1 MSESPLQKSTID
13 TSYGKIAYLETG
25 TSAKPPVLFVHG
37 IPTSSY
43 LWREVIKFL
52 QNDFHCFAPDLMGL
66 GDTIVDPASTR
77 FHMDS
82 QAEMLIE
89 FMEKLGHTEFSIV
102 CHDQGGAAAQIIAA
116 NTPQKVTRLVLTDC
130 VCYDNWPVPAIKRLQ
145 DASQFKPLMNAF
157 TRLGISEWIETK
169 SRFSS
174 FKKGVFNP
182 ERLTTETIQ
191 EYLRPMKT
199 AEGRERF
206 RAFLMAGHPSYTQQA
221 VHGLKQFKKPTAV
234 IWGGDDFYL
243 SPSWGRKLYEDIPG
257 AQLFRIVPFCGHF
270 WQEERPSEFA
280 SVMGEFLAKPLQE
293 SAADET
299 AAAARKR
306 KAACADDPKAAK
318 KKKVALPVA
327 EDNTTPRAE

>member
-1 MSESPLQKSTID
+1 MSESPLRKQYVD
-13 TSYGKIAYLETG
+13 TSFGKIAYLETG
-25 TSAKPPVLFVHG
+25 SPAKPPVLFVHG

-66 GDTIVDPASTR
+66 GDTIADPENTS

-89 FMEKLGHTEFSIV
+89 FMETLGHAEFALV

-145 DASQFKPLMNAF
+145 DASRLGPLMNVF
-157 TRLGISEWIETK
+157 SRLGISEWLETK

-174 FKKGVFNP
+174 FKRGVFDRS
-182 ERLTTETIQ
+182 RLTDDTIR

-199 AEGRERF
+199 DEGRERF

-221 VHGLKQFKKPTAV
+221 VHGLKHFKKPTAV
-234 IWGGDDFYL
+234 IWSGDDYYL
-243 SPSWGRKLYEDIPG
+243 SPSWGKKLYEDIPG
-257 AQLFRIVPFCGHF
+257 AELFHLVPFCGHF

-280 SVMGEFLAKPLQE
+280 SVMGEFLAKPLAVSE
-293 SAADET
+293 DRTADTSAARRT
-299 AAAARKR
+299 P
-306 KAACADDPKAAK
+306 ACADDAKASK
-318 KKKVALPVA
+318 KKQKIKLPVA
-327 EDNTTPRAE
+327 EPTTSDAE